1 MDLERERPGL
11 RIGDRL
17 RLWIGDLLGG
27 LRSLLGGGD
36 LRLAGGGDRLRTGL
50 PRILLGEPLGGDL
63 YRLGGGEDG
72 ERPLDGDAGL
82 RLGGVSPR
90 RRIGEPGLRRGEESG
105 NLLGDAPLLGRGERF
120 LGESAVFRGE
130 EVSLGRLGPSFSM
143 SPPVL
148 SDFGASIF
156 GALETGLGGGDTF

>member
-1 MDLERERPGL
+1 MELERERPGL

-17 RLWIGDLLGG
+17 RLRIGDLLGG

-36 LRLAGGGDRLRTGL
+36 LRLRGRGDLLRTGL

-90 RRIGEPGLRRGEESG
+90 RRIGEPGLRRWGESG
-105 NLLGDAPLLGRGERF
+105 DRLLGDKPLLGRGDRL
-120 LGESAVFRGE
+120 LGESL
-130 EVSLGRLGPSFSM
+130 SLGRLGPPSFSA
-143 SPPVL
+143 SAAAL
-148 SDFGASIF
+148 SDFGASLF
-156 GALETGLGGGDTF
+156 GAAETGLGGEDTF

>member
-17 RLWIGDLLGG
+17 RLRIGDLLGG
-27 LRSLLGGGD
+27 LRTLLRGD
-36 LRLAGGGDRLRTGL
+36 LRLRGGGDRLRTGL

-63 YRLGGGEDG
+63 YRLGGGEVG

-90 RRIGEPGLRRGEESG
+90 RRIGEPSLRRGGESG
-105 NLLGDAPLLGRGERF
+105 NLLGDAPLLGRGERL
-120 LGESAVFRGE
+120 LGEITVFRCG

-143 SPPVL
+143 SAPAL
-148 SDFGASIF
+148 SDFGVSLF
-156 GALETGLGGGDTF
+156 GAVETGLGGSDTF